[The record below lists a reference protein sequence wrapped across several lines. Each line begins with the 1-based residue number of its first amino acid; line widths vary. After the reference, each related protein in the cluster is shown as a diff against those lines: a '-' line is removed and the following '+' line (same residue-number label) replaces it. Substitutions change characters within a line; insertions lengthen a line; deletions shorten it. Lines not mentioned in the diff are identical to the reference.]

1 MKNEQHSIYNCVRVE
16 HDMRAL
22 VYRNRKLVR
31 VLKEG
36 RSHLW
41 NFKREYRVVRVDRQH
56 IRLQAP
62 ELRQVA
68 ESGLLG
74 DEIQVLDLKERE
86 RALVRVDGRLTDI
99 LGPGLQVLWTGP
111 HKLEVE
117 ILSTD
122 GLLLRHPDLDTLLRL
137 PGQGTFLDS
146 WEVPEGSMGVLYVN
160 GKVDAVLNAGRYAAW
175 KGRES
180 VRLFAVDCREKTLE
194 IGGQDIMTSD
204 RVTLRLN
211 VSVVYR
217 VKDAALAVRSSVNA
231 EDAIYREA
239 QLAVRAEIG
248 GRSLDELLA
257 EKQRLGDVLME
268 RLQPRAH
275 ALGLEIRQ
283 AGLRDIILPGEMKEI
298 LNQVILAGKKAEAN
312 SIMRREET
320 AAMRSQMNT
329 AKLIRDNPTLMRLR
343 ELEVI
348 ERIAENGK
356 LNVVLGETGLADRIT
371 HLL

>member
-1 MKNEQHSIYNCVRVE
+1 MKNKQKSIYHTVRIE
-16 HDMRAL
+16 HEMRAL
-22 VYRNRKLVR
+22 VYRNRKLLR

-36 RSHLW
+36 RGRLW
-41 NFKREYRVVRVDRQH
+41 DFKREHRVVLVDRRDV
-56 IRLQAP
+56 RLQAP

-74 DEIQVLDLKERE
+74 DEIRVLDLKERE
-86 RALVRVDGRLTDI
+86 RALIRIDGRLSDI
-99 LGPGLQVLWTGP
+99 LGPGLHLLWTGP
-111 HKLEVE
+111 QRLEAEV
-117 ILSTD
+117 LCTD
-122 GLLLRHPDLDTLLRL
+122 GLLLRHPELDSILRL
-137 PGQGTFLDS
+137 PGQGTHLES
-146 WEVPEGSMGVLYVN
+146 WEVPEGSKGVLYVN
-160 GKVDAVLNAGRYAAW
+160 GKVESVLTAGRYAAW

-194 IGGQDIMTSD
+194 ISGQDIMTSD

-217 VKDAALAVRSSVNA
+217 VEDVALAVRSSVNA
-231 EDAIYREA
+231 EEAIYREA

-257 EKQRLGDVLME
+257 EKQKLGDVLME
-268 RLQPRAH
+268 RLQVRAKS
-275 ALGLEIRQ
+275 LGLEIRQ

-312 SIMRREET
+312 GIMRREET

-329 AKLIRDNPTLMRLR
+329 AKLIHENPTLMRLR

-356 LNVVLGETGLADRIT
+356 LNIVLGEKGLADRIT
-371 HLL
+371 HLI